1 MLSNKRANDEIKAD
15 RPTINELKFIP
26 KLPISFFLENIRSVY
41 NVGSIFRT
49 ADAMGASKVF
59 LSGYTCYPYR
69 KDLSKTAL
77 GSDVSVDWEHNEDP
91 IKLAK
96 KIKAKNINLVLLEHT
111 EFSESIYTVDWDF
124 PLCIVVGNEVKGVS
138 EELIEL
144 CNKHVEIPMYG
155 IKQSLNVGVAAGVI
169 GYEMLRCYNKVY
181 KKG

>member
-59 LSGYTCYPYR
+59 LSGYTCYPHR

-77 GSDVSVDWEHNEDP
+77 GSGGFFGKGWGEGTQTQLKFLSVQGMYKAIGFDKRNENYPQLTDHYFTGDYPVKP
-91 IKLAK
+91 IDELGDS
-96 KIKAKNINLVLLEHT
+96 KITQLSLLST
-111 EFSESIYTVDWDF
+111 AS
-124 PLCIVVGNEVKGVS
+124 N
-138 EELIEL
+138 
-144 CNKHVEIPMYG
+144 N
-155 IKQSLNVGVAAGVI
+155 
-169 GYEMLRCYNKVY
+169 
-181 KKG
+181 

>member
-1 MLSNKRANDEIKAD
+1 MLSNKRANDAIKAD

-26 KLPISFFLENIRSVY
+26 KVPISFFLENIRSVY

-59 LSGYTCYPYR
+59 LSGYTCCPPR

-77 GSDVSVDWEHNEDP
+77 GADISVDWEHNKNP
-91 IKLAK
+91 IKLAE
-96 KIKAKNINLVLLEHT
+96 KIKAQNINLVLLEHT
-111 EFSESIYTVDWDF
+111 ESSESIYKVDWSF

-138 EELIEL
+138 QELIKL
-144 CNKHVEIPMYG
+144 CDKHVEIPMYG

-169 GYEMLRCYNKVY
+169 GYEMLRC
-181 KKG
+181 